1 MTCTMYCVKIEE
13 IFDAIIRLAYK
24 VLPENRQAV
33 STYIDVVWQYVTLFV
48 QSIKREEGTEEL
60 RSKFEPHVASE
71 EARLRRNLEDINYR
85 IDISDTF
92 RVIAGEGRVEMVTE
106 FHDIVP
112 DLILTRVPSRPFSR
126 YFTSL

>member
-1 MTCTMYCVKIEE
+1 MKIEE
-13 IFDAIIRLAYK
+13 IFDAMIRLAYK

-85 IDISDTF
+85 IDVSDTF

-106 FHDIVP
+106 VHDIVP
-112 DLILTRVPSRPFSR
+112 GVTLT
-126 YFTSL
+126 